1 MGLDT
6 QPRIESPLG
15 EVLSVM
21 SFTEVPL
28 VASRD
33 KVFPAPSEAQI
44 ERVKA
49 RGRVRRVTA
58 GEVLIE
64 QGEATVPFFVILSGE
79 AEAVRP
85 SERPRRRPRSF

>member
-1 MGLDT
+1 
-6 QPRIESPLG
+6 
-15 EVLSVM
+15 M